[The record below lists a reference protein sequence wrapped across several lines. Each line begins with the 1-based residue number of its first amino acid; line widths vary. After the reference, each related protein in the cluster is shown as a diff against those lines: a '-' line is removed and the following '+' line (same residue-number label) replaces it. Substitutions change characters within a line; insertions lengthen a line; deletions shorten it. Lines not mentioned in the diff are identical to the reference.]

1 MKLELIYYSKA
12 STRFFFLLAPNRPLS
27 PRDSKVLALV
37 RRYKGEDLIKVLD
50 KGYVTENIPAT
61 QRYLQA
67 TRKMQLELSSVYRH
81 IILLSDMEK
90 SRVEVPWF
98 LERGIGVM
106 KVQEFLAKFAGQST
120 AAKRSQMAEGCSN
133 REKTTTV
140 KEYATPD
147 ESSLPTSDGTPIS
160 DSSNDSPSADPC
172 SAQGGRTQP
181 SSTGPNKRVVR
192 SLSWNEG
199 AMTSARLQILSR
211 VRSVRDNIRSQISS
225 STPSSP
231 VGRSM

>member
-1 MKLELIYYSKA
+1 
-12 STRFFFLLAPNRPLS
+12 
-27 PRDSKVLALV
+27 
-37 RRYKGEDLIKVLD
+37 
-50 KGYVTENIPAT
+50 
-61 QRYLQA
+61 
-67 TRKMQLELSSVYRH
+67 MQLELSSVYRH

-90 SRVEVPWF
+90 NRVEVPWF

-120 AAKRSQMAEGCSN
+120 AAKRSHMAEGCSN
-133 REKTTTV
+133 KERTTTV

-172 SAQGGRTQP
+172 STRGGRTQP
-181 SSTGPNKRVVR
+181 SSTGPHKRVVR